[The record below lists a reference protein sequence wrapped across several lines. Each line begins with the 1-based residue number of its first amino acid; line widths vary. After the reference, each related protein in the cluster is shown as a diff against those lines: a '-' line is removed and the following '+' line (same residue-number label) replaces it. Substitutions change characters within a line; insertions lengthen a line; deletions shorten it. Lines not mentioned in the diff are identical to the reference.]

1 MEPIS
6 ERNLLINN
14 VNFYISLFKLHK
26 SYLILLS
33 DQKEMGIGSVTLSTP
48 SLIEGVKTSSTSYS
62 LFGIENKIANKLIV
76 ERVANMLNTPVLLL
90 SFLKT
95 KMTEEN
101 FIKPVMSCLNEMVS
115 NLPN

>member
-6 ERNLLINN
+6 ERNLLIND
-14 VNFYISLFKLHK
+14 VSFYISLFKLHK

-48 SLIEGVKTSSTSYS
+48 SHIEGGKPPSTSYS
-62 LFGIENKIANKLIV
+62 LFGTENKIASKLIV
-76 ERVANMLNTPVLLL
+76 ERVANLLNTPVLLL

-95 KMTEEN
+95 KMAEEN
-101 FIKPVMSCLNEMVS
+101 YIKPVMSCFNEMIL
-115 NLPN
+115 NLPK